1 MAADTPGVIAPPLLI
16 VLAAIIFGIVLDWL
30 MPIGMIAAALPFWPR
45 LVSGIAVAAA
55 GAALA
60 LAGVGVFRAVGTNVE
75 PWKPSLRLATAG
87 IYARLRNPIYAGL
100 LLLVLGIAVVLASDW
115 MLLMLVPTALL
126 LHYGVVLREERYLE
140 AKFGGDYGRYKDQVP
155 RWGVF

>member
-16 VLAAIIFGIVLDWL
+16 VLAAIVFGIVLDWL
-30 MPIGMIAAALPFWPR
+30 MPIGMIAGALPFWPR

-140 AKFGGDYGRYKDQVP
+140 AKFGGDYRRYKDQVP